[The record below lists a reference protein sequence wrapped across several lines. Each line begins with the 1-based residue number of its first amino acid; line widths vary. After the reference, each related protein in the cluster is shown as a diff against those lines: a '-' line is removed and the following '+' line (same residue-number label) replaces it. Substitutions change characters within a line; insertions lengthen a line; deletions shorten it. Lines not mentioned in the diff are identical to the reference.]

1 MGHAPNEAMP
11 RLTLSRKIFFAL
23 AALLVALLLIFSGFS
38 IFGLQRGMGPYV
50 AEIEIRRM
58 DWLAQLLQ
66 KHYSASGGWNRLRN
80 DDDAWHRL
88 QLGILSESRAGT
100 GAKEDSLLPPWY
112 TRRQRPQGGQGAN
125 NSASNGNGSNDGED
139 GPPMPSPQLDLLP
152 RRYAPPPPPWLFPD
166 PREAA
171 DSIYQRLGVVDT
183 AGVRVVGASVDFAS
197 AARLNIKRGDDVV
210 GYLVLAPVEGLD
222 SEADRAFIARQSGVV
237 ALTAIAGLI
246 FALGLSW
253 LLGRRWLGPIDAL
266 TQGAQDI
273 ARGRAGTRV
282 VVPGSD
288 ELALLGRTFNDMAER
303 LDTIEASRR
312 AWLADVAH
320 ELRTP
325 LAAMRAEIEALQ
337 DGVRTFDDRTALRL
351 HRQVMRLGQLVD
363 DLRSSMRDPQGEPLT
378 IAPVF
383 PLALLKEAVTLSADR
398 FARSR
403 IRVDMRQVDALAAS
417 AQPVMEGDAR
427 RLHLVFMNLLDNTL
441 AYTDAPGALRI
452 GAAIVP
458 STNSSPPGA
467 SGIAVLCASDV
478 TEQLVVHF
486 DDSSPGVPEAEL
498 PRLFERL
505 FRGEASRSRATGGS
519 GLGLSICRTT
529 VEAHGGTIDASASPQ
544 GGLRITVS
552 LPVVV
557 AA

>member
-1 MGHAPNEAMP
+1 MP

-23 AALLVALLLIFSGFS
+23 AALLVVLVLIFSGFS
-38 IFGLQRGMGPYV
+38 ILGLQRGMGPYV

-58 DWLAQLLQ
+58 EWLAQLLQ
-66 KHYSASGGWNRLRN
+66 KHYVASGSWNRLRN
-80 DDDAWHRL
+80 EDETWHRL
-88 QLGILSESRAGT
+88 QLGMLTESRSNT

-112 TRRQRPQGGQGAN
+112 ARRQRLQGGEGDGVGTLRDGAN
-125 NSASNGNGSNDGED
+125 EGER
-139 GPPMPSPQLDLLP
+139 GLSMPSPQLDLLP
-152 RRYAPPPPPWLFPD
+152 RRYAPPPPPWLYPD

-171 DSIYQRLGVVDT
+171 DSIYQRLGVVDA
-183 AGVRVVGASVDFAS
+183 AGVRVVGATVDNAS
-197 AARLNIKRGDDVV
+197 AARLKIRRGNDVV

-237 ALTAIAGLI
+237 ALTAVAGLI

-273 ARGRAGTRV
+273 ARGRSGTRV

-378 IAPVF
+378 VAPLF

-403 IRVDMRQVDALAAS
+403 VRVDMRQVDALAAS

-427 RLHLVFMNLLDNTL
+427 RLHMVFMNLLDNTL
-441 AYTDAPGALRI
+441 AYTDAPGELRI
-452 GAAIVP
+452 TAGVHSLASALGP
-458 STNSSPPGA
+458 NSA
-467 SGIAVLCASDV
+467 DTVATDRL
-478 TEQLVVHF
+478 LLHF
-486 DDSSPGVPEAEL
+486 DDSAPGVSEGEL

-505 FRGEASRSRATGGS
+505 FRGETSRSRATGGS

-529 VEAHGGTIDASASPQ
+529 IEAHGGTIDAAASPK

-552 LPVVV
+552 LPVVTV
-557 AA
+557 A